1 MNKVKVALQHGLN
14 PLTLAYDAINSVFDD
29 DVRGKKVL
37 LKPNT
42 GRKGPARSGL
52 CTHPEVIR
60 GLIYFFQEKGAA
72 EIFVGDGPLFGVDEW
87 EALAASGITEVCQD
101 TGAICV
107 DLDDYQP
114 MIMPIKNHVIADKLK
129 ISSFVREVDLVVSV
143 PVIKTHMYTG
153 VTLSIKNMKGC
164 LYKME
169 KTKLHRIDKAPPD
182 RKKGLT
188 LDYGIADMAEI
199 LMPHYAV
206 IDGIVCMEG
215 FGPSAGNE
223 ITLDVVVASK
233 NAIAADLIAVKLMGM
248 EWEEIP
254 HLNLVREKFGPSYE
268 DIAVEPPDFM
278 KFSKK
283 FEPASQ
289 LKLKVVYPNIG
300 IVEKGACS
308 ACSATIMAFLKAHGH
323 KFPVEMKFTLAA
335 GKDLAE
341 EDVIGDATYLIGNCT
356 AATAKNGDF
365 MFCKGC
371 PPVGSSLLSF
381 ITGKE
386 AW

>member
-1 MNKVKVALQHGLN
+1 MNKAKVVVQHG
-14 PLTLAYDAINSVFDD
+14 PDPATLAYNAIKDVFDD

-60 GLIYFFQEKGAA
+60 GLISFFQENGAA
-72 EIFVGDGPLFGVDEW
+72 EIYVGDGPLFGVDEW
-87 EALAASGITEVCQD
+87 EALASAGIMDVCQE
-101 TGAICV
+101 TGATCV
-107 DLDDYQP
+107 DLDAYQP
-114 MIMPIKNHVIADKLK
+114 VDMLIKDAEIADSLK
-129 ISSFVREVDLVVSV
+129 VSSFMKQVDFVVSV

-164 LYKME
+164 LYKKE

-182 RKKGLT
+182 RSKGLT
-188 LDYGIADMAEI
+188 LDYGIADMAAI
-199 LMPHYAV
+199 LMPNYAV

-215 FGPSAGNE
+215 FGPSAGSE
-223 ITLDVVVASK
+223 ITLDAVVASK
-233 NAIAADLIAVKLMGM
+233 NAIAADLVAIRLMGM
-248 EWEEIP
+248 GWDDVP
-254 HLNLVREKFGPSYE
+254 HINLIRHKLSLQLE
-268 DIAVEPPDFM
+268 DIVVEPLDFM
-278 KFSKK
+278 KFSKN
-283 FEPASQ
+283 FAPASQ
-289 LKLKVVYPNIG
+289 LKLKIVYPNIN

-308 ACSATIMAFLKAHGH
+308 ACSATVMAFLKAHGD
-323 KFPVEMKFTLAA
+323 KFSGDLKFTLAA

-341 EDVIGDATYLIGNCT
+341 DDVIGDTAYLVGNCT
-356 AATAKNGDF
+356 AATAKKSGF
-365 MFCKGC
+365 SFCKGC

>member
-1 MNKVKVALQHGLN
+1 MNEAKVAVQHGPN
-14 PLTLAYDAINSVFDD
+14 PATLAYNAIKGVFDD
-29 DVRGKKVL
+29 DVQGKKVL

-42 GRKGPARSGL
+42 GRKGPAKSGL

-60 GLIYFFQEKGAA
+60 GLISFFQEKGAA
-72 EIFVGDGPLFGVDEW
+72 EIYVGDGPLFGVDEW
-87 EALAASGITEVCQD
+87 EALAAAGIMEVCQE
-101 TGAICV
+101 TGAKCV
-107 DLDDYQP
+107 DLDEYQP
-114 MIMPIKNHVIADKLK
+114 MDIPIKDAVIADSIKV
-129 ISSFVREVDLVVSV
+129 SSFIRQVDLVVSV

-164 LYKME
+164 LYKKE

-182 RKKGLT
+182 RRKGLT
-188 LDYGIADMAEI
+188 LDYGIADMASI

-215 FGPSAGNE
+215 FGPSVGSE

-233 NAIAADLIAVKLMGM
+233 NAVAADLVAIRLMGM
-248 EWEEIP
+248 GWEDIP
-254 HLNLVREKFGPSYE
+254 HLNLVREKLGPRLE
-268 DIAVEPPDFM
+268 DIVVEPLDFM

-289 LKLKVVYPNIG
+289 LKLKVVYPNIS

-308 ACSATIMAFLKAHGH
+308 ACSATIMAFLKTHGN
-323 KFPVEMKFTLAA
+323 KFPDDLKFTLAA

-341 EDVIGDATYLIGNCT
+341 GDVAGTATYLIGNCT
-356 AATAKNGDF
+356 AATAKKSGF
-365 MFCKGC
+365 SFCKGC